1 MWLLSSRNNLPDVRS
16 YDIKAAEKIIALHT
30 EINANELNLKSS
42 NLEEANLSLKLH
54 TLSVEQV
61 QQTDLLLTYQVFDE
75 NNRIFLFEGRLVTY
89 NGNCAPFPSRN
100 MTLALLSSKYATSE
114 TFLDSFLCGTNLP
127 QTIVSQLEYESQL
140 EHLNYMKGKE
150 EFKSQKIERQS
161 NQYRNDWQIALLA
174 SRKLR
179 QPNFIKLNARK
190 NYSYEASY
198 TCSTETRTFN
208 YSCQKKSST
217 AQQLSKLR
225 EDLQKDD
232 KFYHTYG
239 KKFLSQMISLSDNNE
254 NSDVS
259 KKSKWMTKNGF
270 YSG

>member
-1 MWLLSSRNNLPDVRS
+1 MWLLSSRNKLPDIRS
-16 YDIKAAEKIIALHT
+16 HDIKAAEKIVALHT

-54 TLSVEQV
+54 TLSVEQ
-61 QQTDLLLTYQVFDE
+61 
-75 NNRIFLFEGRLVTY
+75 LVTY
-89 NGNCAPFPSRN
+89 NGKCAPFPSRN
-100 MTLALLSSKYATSE
+100 MTLALLSSNYATSE
-114 TFLDSFLCGTNLP
+114 TYLDSFLWGTNLA
-127 QTIVSQLEYESQL
+127 QTRLSQLEYENQL

-150 EFKSQKIERQS
+150 VCKSQKIERQS
-161 NQYRNDWQIALLA
+161 NQYRNDWQMALLA

-179 QPNFIKLNARK
+179 QPNFIKLNARR

-225 EDLQKDD
+225 EDLQKRFIKVKMDD
-232 KFYHTYG
+232 EKWILLWVNIELT
-239 KKFLSQMISLSDNNE
+239 KSL
-254 NSDVS
+254 
-259 KKSKWMTKNGF
+259 
-270 YSG
+270 